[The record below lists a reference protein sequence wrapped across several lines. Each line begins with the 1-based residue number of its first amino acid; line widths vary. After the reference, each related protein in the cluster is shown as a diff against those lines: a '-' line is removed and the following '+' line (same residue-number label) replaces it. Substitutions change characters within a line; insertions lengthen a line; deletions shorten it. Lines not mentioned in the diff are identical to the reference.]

1 MILVDTSVWIPHLR
15 KGSERLMSLLYN
27 EEVLSHPFVLGELAC
42 GSLQNREKILQL
54 IESLPQAHIAEH
66 EEVMRFIDA
75 DELYGRGLGWID
87 VHLLASTLLSGATLW
102 TLDKKLHNA
111 ALRLEISA

>member
-1 MILVDTSVWIPHLR
+1 MILVDTSVWIQHLR

-54 IESLPQAHIAEH
+54 IESLPQAHIVEH
-66 EEVMRFIDA
+66 EDVMRFLDA
-75 DELYGRGLGWID
+75 EELYGRGLGWID
-87 VHLLASTLLSGATLW
+87 VHLLASTLLSGSTIW
-102 TLDKKLHNA
+102 TLDKKLQDIA
-111 ALRLEISA
+111 SKLGISA